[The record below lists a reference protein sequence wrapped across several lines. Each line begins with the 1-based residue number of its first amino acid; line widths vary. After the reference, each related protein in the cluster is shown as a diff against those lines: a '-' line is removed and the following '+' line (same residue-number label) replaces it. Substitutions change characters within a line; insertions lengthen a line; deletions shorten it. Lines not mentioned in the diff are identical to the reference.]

1 VSVAVA
7 KLKQRVVDAE
17 QKAEHYRSLLE
28 TFFTGDIPDNAT
40 FDHLIL
46 AAWGRRRLEELSA
59 QPSLLRPLDSG
70 VIRTYTSDTT
80 TT

>member
-1 VSVAVA
+1 MSAAVA

-17 QKAEHYRSLLE
+17 QMAEHYRSLLE

-46 AAWGRRRLEELSA
+46 AKWGRKRLEDQKS
-59 QPSLLRPLDSG
+59 QPSLLRTD
-70 VIRTYTSDTT
+70 
-80 TT
+80 